1 MSSAYC
7 ILHLYASTSV
17 VHMYIR
23 DTICMLYSVVGL
35 SDNDKCLS
43 VFCFILIPLFL
54 ASTFVTTYTRTH
66 THTHTHTCAASIELN
81 TLHKTPSKA
90 CRRPIVMPRVHQV
103 HVARIQVVSTCIP
116 YRRLLYPVSA
126 TKSSELRRHVST
138 CIRIQVAR
146 PGYLHPETC
155 IWCIRGLSRQHEPT

>member
-1 MSSAYC
+1 VSSAYC

-90 CRRPIVMPRVHQV
+90 CRRPIVKPRLHQV

-126 TKSSELRRHVST
+126 TKSSLTWNYGDMYPLVSGYKLLVRDT
-138 CIRIQVAR
+138 CIRKHVSGVYAA
-146 PGYLHPETC
+146 
-155 IWCIRGLSRQHEPT
+155 